1 MYRKAL
7 HPHARQSHCKAAQF
21 GHILSPHL
29 VRLVADESDDHA
41 VEVEEEHEQVET
53 EFDEGFLCS
62 VSALSPGA
70 ILRWVSDLLVYVE
83 LPEDLGCIQKML
95 VLKDPTAVSI
105 VPQINLF
112 LVCAHTSLRSRPTTA
127 SSR

>member
-21 GHILSPHL
+21 CLVFSPHL
-29 VRLVADESDDHA
+29 VRLVADEGDDHA

-62 VSALSPGA
+62 VSTMFPCANHSP
-70 ILRWVSDLLVYVE
+70 
-83 LPEDLGCIQKML
+83 
-95 VLKDPTAVSI
+95 
-105 VPQINLF
+105 
-112 LVCAHTSLRSRPTTA
+112 
-127 SSR
+127 